1 MPPNPRGK
9 HDFDDYQC
17 GVAMKKNTLTRCGLL
32 APILIAI
39 LAAAGQD
46 SHSQSNKQTAD
57 PGWSEFV
64 ASMNQMH
71 ADMHSVEPSG
81 NSDTDFVRLML
92 PHHQGAIDMAKTELL
107 RGKDPQMRRLAQEIV
122 THQQSE
128 IELMQLWYRQR
139 EPHK

>member
-1 MPPNPRGK
+1 
-9 HDFDDYQC
+9 
-17 GVAMKKNTLTRCGLL
+17 VKKNTLTRFVLL
-32 APILIAI
+32 GPISIAI
-39 LAAAGQD
+39 LAASGQD

-57 PGWSEFV
+57 PSWSEFV

-71 ADMHSVEPSG
+71 ADMHSIEPSG
-81 NSDTDFVRLML
+81 NSDIDFVRLML

-122 THQQSE
+122 TDQQSE